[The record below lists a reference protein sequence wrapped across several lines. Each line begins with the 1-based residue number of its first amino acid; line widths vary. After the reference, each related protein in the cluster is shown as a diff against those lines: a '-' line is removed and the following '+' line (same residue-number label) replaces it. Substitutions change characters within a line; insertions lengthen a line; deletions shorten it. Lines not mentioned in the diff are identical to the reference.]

1 MAKFPI
7 DAPIRKVVKTFELL
21 GFVVVREGN
30 HISMIRE
37 NEDGTKTSLTM
48 PNHEKIK
55 SSTLRVICRQV
66 GVSRDEFIM
75 AYEHF

>member
-1 MAKFPI
+1 LAKFPI
-7 DAPIRKVVKTFELL
+7 DAPIGKVVKTFELL
-21 GFVVVREGN
+21 GFVVVRKGN

-37 NEDGTKTSLTM
+37 NEDGTKTPLTM